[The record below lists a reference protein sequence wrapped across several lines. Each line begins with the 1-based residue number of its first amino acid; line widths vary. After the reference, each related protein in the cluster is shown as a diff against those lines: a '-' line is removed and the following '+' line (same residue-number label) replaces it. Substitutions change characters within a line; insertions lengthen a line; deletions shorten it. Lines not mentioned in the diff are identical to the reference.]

1 MSFTFAAR
9 AVLELGKELI
19 SSDEVAIYE
28 LIKNAVD
35 AGSPKV
41 EVTAQIHLLATDFKK
56 AVSYV
61 ETKKPKRGEAVRY
74 VTERLLDP
82 DQPAVAEFL
91 RQLAVQDKRTAFIKR
106 LKEFYVASNYLE
118 VRDEGHGMTHQDLSN
133 VFLRIGTDYRRKENR
148 RGAKHLGDKGIGRLS
163 AMRLGNRLSVTTA
176 TEDDVSW
183 NHLEIDWN
191 WFAAEGD
198 ADASDY
204 NVAPTEGDTKR
215 SLEDHGTTIRVSDL
229 NQDWNAPRFAEIFEG
244 KIARMIDPFEPGAAN
259 DLIVAK
265 HNGNRVL
272 VPSIPQSLLDAAHAV
287 CHVRFDFVDGVPTL
301 NGEINYRFRHR
312 KLPVAISGPELRSV
326 TKRTVKRRAKRG
338 HAAQQV
344 IKLDPDVL
352 ELLGPF
358 TFDVYWFNRRIMTP
372 IDGLTL
378 KVNETRREVANWT
391 GGPMLYRYGYRILP
405 YGEPN
410 DDWLDLDK
418 RAFGESGF
426 KLNRQQVLG
435 RVLVETPHEVLSE
448 QTNRQ
453 GLIDSDP
460 SHALR
465 TILQWILHVE
475 FRGLINEA
483 DAAEKDA
490 KPSLDDTDGQILRDA
505 QARVEASLSRIR
517 LHYADNFDSEEL
529 HDLETSVEHLSDVSE
544 RFFGQVKKVTEQA
557 HQERG
562 QLVYL
567 AGIGLMTEFIFHEL
581 ERAMSYAI
589 GHAFGPDRPLV
600 GDRMLKDQL
609 ITLQKRIAA
618 FDELTTE
625 KRQSKTSFDLPELI
639 DEVLSAHH
647 NEFERHDI
655 DVRYDPPETSFRIKA
670 VRGMVIQILE
680 NLIVNSAY
688 WLKEQKD
695 FEPDFSPNISI
706 CAQPRERCLTIED
719 NGPGITAAR
728 TERIFLPFVT
738 TKPVGLGRGLGL
750 YIARDMAEY
759 HGWTLAMDPTL
770 GRVRKGRTN
779 MFVLDMAP

>member
-56 AVSYV
+56 AIAYV
-61 ETKKPKRGEAVRY
+61 QKEKTEPADALRY

-82 DQPAVAEFL
+82 THPSVTRFL
-91 RQLAVQDKRTAFIKR
+91 RQLATKKKRAAFIKH
-106 LKEFYVASNYLE
+106 LEDFYVASNYLE
-118 VRDEGHGMTHQDLSN
+118 VRDKGHGMTHRDLSD
-133 VFLRIGTDYRRKENR
+133 VFLRIGTDYRRKQNR
-148 RGAKHLGDKGIGRLS
+148 QGAKHLGDKGIGRLS

-176 TEDDVSW
+176 TADDISW
-183 NHLEIDWN
+183 NHLDIDWN
-191 WFAAEGD
+191 WFAADGD

-204 NVAPTEGDTKR
+204 EVAPTEGDTKQ
-215 SLEDHGTTIRVSDL
+215 SDDDHGTTIRVSDL

-259 DLIVAK
+259 DLIVAR

-287 CHVRFDFVDGVPTL
+287 CHVNFDFVDGVPTL
-301 NGEINYRFRHR
+301 DGEIDYRLRHR
-312 KLPVAISGPELRSV
+312 KLSVAISGPELRSV

-344 IKLDPDVL
+344 IHLDTDVL
-352 ELLGPF
+352 KLLGPF

-372 IDGLTL
+372 IEGFTR
-378 KVNETRREVANWT
+378 KVNETRRQVANWS

-435 RVLVETPHEVLSE
+435 RVRVETPHDVLSE

-465 TILQWILHVE
+465 TILQWLLHVE

-483 DAAEKDA
+483 DAAEKDVRR
-490 KPSLDDTDGQILRDA
+490 PLDDADGQILRDA

-517 LHYADNFDSEEL
+517 LHYADNMDSEEL
-529 HDLETSVEHLSDVSE
+529 EDLETSVEHLSDVSE
-544 RFFGQVKKVTEQA
+544 RFFDQVKKVTQKA
-557 HQERG
+557 QQERG

-600 GDRMLKDQL
+600 SDRMLKDQL
-609 ITLQKRIAA
+609 VTLQKRIAA

-625 KRQSKTSFDLPELI
+625 KRQSKTTFDLTELI
-639 DEVLSAHH
+639 DEVLIAHH

-655 DVRYDPPETSFRIKA
+655 DVRYRPPETSFRIKA

-688 WLKEQKD
+688 WLKEQRE
-695 FEPDFSPNISI
+695 FEPDFSPTISI
-706 CAQPRERCLTIED
+706 SAQPKEQCLTVED
-719 NGPGITAAR
+719 NGPGVTPVR
-728 TERIFLPFVT
+728 KERIFLPFVT

-759 HGWTLAMDPTL
+759 HGWSLAMDPTL

>member
-9 AVLELGKELI
+9 AGLELGKELI

-35 AGSPKV
+35 AGSPEV

-56 AVSYV
+56 AIAYV
-61 ETKKPKRGEAVRY
+61 QKEKTEPADALRY

-82 DQPAVAEFL
+82 SHPGVTRFL
-91 RQLAVQDKRTAFIKR
+91 RQLATKKKRATFIKH
-106 LKEFYVASNYLE
+106 LEDFYVASNYLE
-118 VRDEGHGMTHQDLSN
+118 VRDKGHGMTHRDLSD
-133 VFLRIGTDYRRKENR
+133 VFLRIGTDYRRKQNR
-148 RGAKHLGDKGIGRLS
+148 QGAKHLGYKGIGRLS

-176 TEDDVSW
+176 TADDISW
-183 NHLEIDWN
+183 NHLDIDWN
-191 WFAAEGD
+191 WFAADGD

-204 NVAPTEGDTKR
+204 EVSPTEGDTKQ
-215 SLEDHGTTIRVSDL
+215 SDDDHGTTIRVSDL
-229 NQDWNAPRFAEIFEG
+229 NQDWNAPRFAEIFQG

-259 DLIVAK
+259 GLIVAR
-265 HNGNRVL
+265 HNGHRVL
-272 VPSIPQSLLDAAHAV
+272 VPSIPPSLLDAAHAV
-287 CHVRFDFVDGVPTL
+287 CHVNFDFVNGVPTL
-301 NGEINYRFRHR
+301 DGEIDYRLRHR
-312 KLPVAISGPELRSV
+312 KLPIAISGPELRSV

-338 HAAQQV
+338 HAAQQ
-344 IKLDPDVL
+344 IIRLDPDVL
-352 ELLGPF
+352 KLLGPF
-358 TFDVYWFNRRIMTP
+358 TFDVYWFNHRIMTP
-372 IDGLTL
+372 IEGFTR
-378 KVNETRREVANWT
+378 KVNETRREVANWS

-435 RVLVETPHEVLSE
+435 RVRVATPHDVLSE

-453 GLIDSDP
+453 GLIDSDA

-465 TILQWILHVE
+465 TILQWLLHVE

-483 DAAEKDA
+483 DAAEKDV
-490 KPSLDDTDGQILRDA
+490 KRPLDDADGQILRDA

-517 LHYADNFDSEEL
+517 RHYADDMDSQEL
-529 HDLETSVEHLSDVSE
+529 EDLETSVEHLSEVSE
-544 RFFGQVKKVTEQA
+544 RFFDQVKKVTQQA
-557 HQERG
+557 QQERG

-589 GHAFGPDRPLV
+589 GHAFGPDRPQV
-600 GDRMLKDQL
+600 SDRMLKDQL
-609 ITLQKRIAA
+609 VTLQKRIAA

-625 KRQSKTSFDLPELI
+625 KRQSKTTFDLSELI
-639 DEVLSAHH
+639 DEVLIAHD

-655 DVRYDPPETSFRIKA
+655 EVRYDPPNTAFRIKA

-695 FEPDFSPNISI
+695 FEPGFNPIISI
-706 CAQPRERCLTIED
+706 CAQPKEQCLTVED
-719 NGPGITAAR
+719 NGPG
-728 TERIFLPFVT
+728 VT
-738 TKPVGLGRGLGL
+738 
-750 YIARDMAEY
+750 RDCQKF
-759 HGWTLAMDPTL
+759 
-770 GRVRKGRTN
+770 RV
-779 MFVLDMAP
+779 